1 MIRTVAWLLAA
12 AGALAA
18 LALSRRSLG
27 RPGAHGFY
35 RLFAFLAI
43 LALLPLALPH
53 WFERPWSARQLVS
66 WALLVGSIYP
76 AVQGLALLRGRGR
89 PRAPQPGSTLL
100 AFENTSALVTS
111 GIYRWIR
118 HPMYASLLALAWGV
132 ALKAVDAPAVALAL
146 ALAASA
152 ALVATARVEEAE
164 NLARFGA
171 AYRAYMAHTR
181 RFVPFIL

>member
-12 AGALAA
+12 VGAVAA

-27 RPGAHGFY
+27 RPGSHGFY

-43 LALLPLALPH
+43 LALVPLALPH

-66 WALLVGSIYP
+66 WALLFGSIYP
-76 AVQGLALLRGRGR
+76 AVRGLALLRRRGR
-89 PRAPQPGSTLL
+89 PSAPGPDSALL
-100 AFENTSALVTS
+100 AFENTSALVT
-111 GIYRWIR
+111 GGVYRWIR

-132 ALKAVDAPAVALAL
+132 ALKASADSALATALAL
-146 ALAASA
+146 VASA
-152 ALVATARVEEAE
+152 ALLATARVEEAE
-164 NLARFGA
+164 NVARFGA

-181 RFVPFIL
+181 